1 MLLFAGLMRRLA
13 PPIAIRSPPPYIR
26 GCRSAISRSK
36 NGSLLS
42 RAWRSRLDPCRNA
55 GLGRWSREMKTKV
68 ASTLFV
74 LAATGCAQE
83 PPQPAQSAAP
93 PTTTF
98 AAVQPAPGPA
108 LAPSDAQIAPGPW
121 SVERVRCSGLLGAS
135 TRTAPRRR
143 CSITGIWPPRRAS
156 ISSTSANRR
165 QCQQGDE
172 SVRGLTRPHRAASFS
187 AGAPITLSILLASL
201 VPRFSPW

>member
-42 RAWRSRLDPCRNA
+42 RAWRSRLDPSRNA

-108 LAPSDAQIAPGPW
+108 LA
-121 SVERVRCSGLLGAS
+121 